1 MSEAV
6 SMPAIVLFADL
17 LGFSHQVE
25 SADPIQDAPKLS
37 AKIRRFADEFSERGT
52 NLEFYGKRVWA
63 FSDSIV
69 VAWYRGSQAEQV
81 MTEFDANLFELSGIA
96 FAQGCIMREESQLVR
111 GGIGFGWLRE
121 EHDTVVG
128 TALVRAARLEKK
140 VETPFIA
147 VDQEL
152 YDYYVAHEGRKTYHS
167 SIDPVPDLFIPPAPY
182 TRNLPA
188 LDYLMICLG
197 EIDLTPLQM
206 SEAKLLRGQERDDFM
221 SKRRHENVI
230 DFVEW
235 HRDFVSLGLVSTDDK
250 VVRKYRALRDH
261 HNFRISANLPSRPD
275 LLLVV
280 SET

>member
-1 MSEAV
+1 MSVIA
-6 SMPAIVLFADL
+6 STPAIVLFADL

-25 SADPIQDAPKLS
+25 SADPAKDGPKLS
-37 AKIRRFADEFSERGT
+37 ARIRRFADEFSESGA

-96 FAQGCIMREESQLVR
+96 FAQGCIMRDDSQLVR

-128 TALVRAARLEKK
+128 TGLVRAARLERK
-140 VETPFIA
+140 VVAPFIA

-152 YDYYVAHEGRKTYHS
+152 YNYYVEHDSRKTYHS
-167 SIDPVPDLFIPPAPY
+167 SIDPVVSLFIPPAPY
-182 TRNLPA
+182 TQHLPA
-188 LDYLMICLG
+188 LDYLMISLG

-206 SEAKLLRGQERDDFM
+206 SEAKLLLGKERDDFM
-221 SKRRHENVI
+221 NKHYQENVI
-230 DFVEW
+230 DFLEW
-235 HRDFVSLGLVSTDDK
+235 HRDFISLGLASPDQK
-250 VVRKYRALRDH
+250 VVEKYMALREH
-261 HNFRISANLPSRPD
+261 HNFRMSENFSSRPE
-275 LLLVV
+275 LLVDDAGA
-280 SET
+280 